1 MAMSDSERER
11 ALKRLAEIDAQL
23 DAERTMDPR
32 GPAGAFS
39 EPIYTTD
46 KPPVVV
52 QGKGDLQKAV
62 EFGAPIAATMKG
74 AQMGAEF
81 MAPVASRVP
90 TPMGKAVVE
99 GAGAV
104 GGAILAGAGTEMTMQ
119 GVQAAMG
126 LPGAPDSI
134 DDSYRR
140 VLSAGFGEGQAELI
154 GRTVI
159 GPVTSAITPFRRAMT
174 PESADVL
181 KTMANRVR
189 AAYEE
194 IGGKPMVEDTRRWWS
209 LGRLGAPLET
219 ELKDDAVYKRLRDA
233 GLDPEVARRVAIT
246 GGAVPSRLDTSI
258 TSKFWD
264 RVSGSKMVPDEAYEQ
279 ARGKLLH
286 YATLNDLGSS
296 FADQLPPEKMGA
308 AVTAALTGRF
318 DTLNAVRQTAM
329 NTLDDKLPVGLK
341 LDISGLRQ
349 TMGATASA
357 KGPSGVT
364 LQGFPK
370 GPMAK
375 QPGAKIILGLPDN
388 ASFADIQTAR
398 ATLGNMARDTR
409 QFPDEA
415 ARDEIRKRIWELDNA
430 TRDALPP
437 RYRSTF
443 RKWTKADDDVNKAG
457 FDSHFVEGMLHKE
470 EYAYS
475 VGKKIVENKS
485 VDDFLRLEV
494 ALKGTTNGPRIL
506 GQVRSSIAESFFK
519 ESVSSGGILQPNM
532 LHTALGNN
540 TLGYGKYF
548 LESTLGPEY
557 VRTLHHYIEAMNT
570 IDKAVA
576 KAGTATRVGVTFAA
590 AVSGVTG
597 LVRSPGAMT
606 GSGFLTSMAV
616 LFSPAVVSKALTNPI
631 ASKLLIKTAENVA
644 TGRNPKTA
652 ARLAARVLDEI
663 GWTPEAALASVTSE
677 PATPRQQAS
686 AMVQQG
692 VVGRGVPTGQPL
704 SMTGGTPLPGT

>member
-1 MAMSDSERER
+1 MSPTERER
-11 ALKRLAEIDAQL
+11 ALAKLAEIDAQL
-23 DAERTMDPR
+23 EAERTMDPR

-46 KPPVVV
+46 KPPVITE
-52 QGKGDLQKAV
+52 GKGSLQKAV
-62 EFGAPIAATMKG
+62 EFGVPIATTMYGAAKGAEMIAPIASK
-74 AQMGAEF
+74 
-81 MAPVASRVP
+81 VP
-90 TPMGKAVVE
+90 TPMGKAVVL
-99 GAGAV
+99 GGGAVAGA
-104 GGAILAGAGTEMTMQ
+104 ALAGAGTEMTLQ
-119 GVQAAMG
+119 GVQATMG

-134 DDSYRR
+134 DDAYRR
-140 VLSAGFGEGQAELI
+140 TLAAGMGEGQAELI

-194 IGGKPMVEDTRRWWS
+194 IGGKPLVEETRRLWNP
-209 LGRLGAPLET
+209 GRILEPLET
-219 ELKDDAVYKRLRDA
+219 ELKDSAVYKRLRDA

-296 FADQLPPEKMGA
+296 FADQIPPEQMGKV
-308 AVTAALTGRF
+308 VTAALSGRF

-329 NTLDDKLPVGLK
+329 NTLDEKLPVGLK
-341 LDISGLRQ
+341 LDISDLRK
-349 TMGATASA
+349 TMGATASV
-357 KGPSGVT
+357 KGPSGT
-364 LQGFPK
+364 TISGFPK
-370 GPMAK
+370 GPASK

-409 QFPDEA
+409 QFPDPA
-415 ARDEIRKRIWELDNA
+415 ARLELRQRIVELDNA
-430 TRDALPP
+430 TRDGLPP

-443 RKWTKADDDVNKAG
+443 RKWTRADDDINKAG
-457 FDSHFVEGMLHKE
+457 FDAHFVEGLLHKE
-470 EYAYS
+470 ENAYRVAKS
-475 VGKKIVENKS
+475 IIDNKS
-485 VDDFLRLEV
+485 VDDFGRLEV
-494 ALKGTTNGPRIL
+494 ALKGTQNGPRIL
-506 GQVRSSIAESFFK
+506 GQVKSAIADQFFK
-519 ESVSSGGILQPNM
+519 ESVSSGGILQPSQ

-557 VRTLHHYIEAMNT
+557 VRTLHKYIEAMGT
-570 IDKAVA
+570 VDKAVQ
-576 KAGTATRVGVTFAA
+576 KAGSATRVGLTLAGTVA
-590 AVSGVTG
+590 GVTG
-597 LVRSPGAMT
+597 LMRGVPGTTT
-606 GSGFLTSMAV
+606 GSGFLTAVTV
-616 LFSPAVVSKALTNPI
+616 LFSPAVVSKALTNTA
-631 ASKLLIKTAENVA
+631 ASKLLVKTAENVA
-644 TGRNPKTA
+644 AGRNPKTT
-652 ARLAARVLDEI
+652 ARLAARVLDYI
-663 GWTPEAALASVTSE
+663 GMTPEAALASITNV
-677 PATPRQQAS
+677 PATPRQQA
-686 AMVQQG
+686 AGMVQQG
-692 VVGRGVPTGQPL
+692 VVGQGVPTGQPL
-704 SMTGGTPLPGT
+704 PMTGGTPLPGT